1 MNIAS
6 ETDRPQATERAIQRR
21 ADPRVVQPE
30 LRVLIAD
37 KSYSTLNW
45 SRGGLLLRSYVAG
58 TPVGTP
64 LSLLA
69 GAEASNQFARLT
81 GRIVRVDRKRGQAA
95 LAFDPVA
102 AGSLAA
108 LEGFLKRASPAL

>member
-1 MNIAS
+1 MISRLAGGTAMTIATHA
-6 ETDRPQATERAIQRR
+6 ETVAAVAHAIQRR
-21 ADPRVVQPE
+21 ADARVAKPE

-45 SRGGLLLRSYVAG
+45 SRGGLLLRSYIAAD
-58 TPVGTP
+58 PIGTP

-81 GRIVRVDRKRGQAA
+81 GRIVRVDRKR
-95 LAFDPVA
+95 
-102 AGSLAA
+102 
-108 LEGFLKRASPAL
+108 